1 MSYFSVPFFLYYTND
16 FYYYLF
22 NFVLFVFVFSF
33 LSYAYSLKKNFE
45 IAKIIYDKGCVQAGE
60 EWMERNLILI
70 STSAII
76 AIFFQV

>member
-1 MSYFSVPFFLYYTND
+1 MSYFSVPFFVYYIND

-22 NFVLFVFVFSF
+22 NLILFDFVFSF
-33 LSYAYSLKKNFE
+33 FSYTYSLKSFE